1 MEKSYTQA
9 ILLARVFVVKFL
21 GHLIAS
27 VLTGRKAC
35 ASAWQKSHWEVVLVP
50 NRLYPAKRLLS
61 AGCSVECPLSSCAS
75 FMYIK
80 STFGDWIFLGA
91 LSKLRKASCP
101 SVRPSFRPSAGNKSA
116 PSGRIFMKFDMY
128 FSKICHENSTGWRT
142 KNRPAASWTNVGAG
156 LGLCTGNYANA
167 KYLLVREGAENDLLV
182 RQCTFV
188 HAAAYC
194 HTRDATQP
202 CPFSELTPLS
212 CIGNFQYELRALC
225 YPFQNIWLI
234 FEPRVRENSFSKKKQ
249 RIDVDVKNLQ

>member
-101 SVRPSFRPSAGNKSA
+101 SVRPSARPSVRPQGTSRLPLDGFSWNLICIFRKS
-116 PSGRIFMKFDMY
+116 IE
-128 FSKICHENSTGWRT
+128 KIHNLMFFWPCIVNW
-142 KNRPAASWTNVGAG
+142 
-156 LGLCTGNYANA
+156 LYINYQLDALIII
-167 KYLLVREGAENDLLV
+167 YL
-182 RQCTFV
+182 
-188 HAAAYC
+188 
-194 HTRDATQP
+194 
-202 CPFSELTPLS
+202 
-212 CIGNFQYELRALC
+212 
-225 YPFQNIWLI
+225 
-234 FEPRVRENSFSKKKQ
+234 
-249 RIDVDVKNLQ
+249 